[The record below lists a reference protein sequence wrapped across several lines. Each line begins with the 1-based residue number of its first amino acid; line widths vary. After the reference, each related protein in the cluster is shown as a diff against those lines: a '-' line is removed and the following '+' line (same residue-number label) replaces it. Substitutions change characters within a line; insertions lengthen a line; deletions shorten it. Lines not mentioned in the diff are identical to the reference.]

1 MPFVI
6 GENIGPY
13 RLVEQL
19 GQGGMATV
27 FKAYHPEL
35 DRYVAIKALHPAFAE
50 DDTFLARFQREA
62 RVVAKLEHPN
72 IVPIYD
78 YSQYENRPYLVM
90 KYIEGETLKQRI
102 SNGIIPIDESL
113 RIIETIGSALQYAHE
128 KNVLHRD
135 IKPSNVLI
143 TKDNQVYL
151 TDFGLARMAQSS
163 DKTLTTD
170 MMIGTPQY
178 ISPEQALAKQDLDT
192 RTDIYSLGVVIYEL
206 LVGKVPFTADT
217 PFAIV
222 HDHIYTPLPLPRS
235 INPALSESTERVLL
249 KALAKDK
256 EGRYINVTSMIDALK
271 GSVTSSSLGS
281 TVKKIKPPNISVSEL
296 TGGNI
301 GNTESTA
308 VVKKPA
314 IQQPTKQPSSNR
326 KSVLWL
332 VGIMAAVLMVTI
344 VVLLVIFLPKLMPSD
359 EVVSTL
365 APTIIITEPAA
376 IVIETPT
383 LKPEPIQSLA
393 AVKPVA
399 TLPFDMTPDQE
410 KAWNLLVKAVS
421 QLDEGASL
429 QALGNLDRMQK
440 IAGNDIE
447 YYVKAGDNMVSREK
461 WGMAAYLYL
470 NLYRIEGDS
479 LKAEH
484 YDRIAESLYKAGK
497 EPQSELIFT
506 LQTDERPL
514 FQISKA
520 RYELYNGSPDKSR
533 EILNALTK
541 LPNVDKDFPQVHL
554 VEAEYFIYESH
565 LSEAR
570 DVLLKLLE
578 RKSLPLWI
586 STEAN
591 NLLSSNNLQ

>member
-90 KYIEGETLKQRI
+90 KYIEGETLKARI
-102 SNGIIPIDESL
+102 SNGMIPVEESL
-113 RIIETIGSALQYAHE
+113 QIIETIGNALQYAHD
-128 KNVLHRD
+128 KGVLHRD
-135 IKPSNVLI
+135 MKPSNVLI
-143 TKDNQVYL
+143 SKDNQIYL

-163 DKTLTTD
+163 DNTLTTD

-178 ISPEQALAKQDLDT
+178 ISPEQALAKQDLDS
-192 RTDIYSLGVVIYEL
+192 RTDIYSLGVMIYEL
-206 LVGKVPFTADT
+206 LVGKVPFSADT

-222 HDHIYTPLPLPRS
+222 HDHIYTPLPLPRT
-235 INPALSESTERVLL
+235 INPDLSESTERVLL

-256 EGRYINVTSMIDALK
+256 EDRYSNVSSMIQALK
-271 GSVTSSSLGS
+271 ESLTSSSLGS
-281 TVKKIKPPNISVSEL
+281 TVKKVKSPNTSISEL
-296 TGGNI
+296 NGGTI
-301 GNTESTA
+301 GNSESTA

-314 IQQPTKQPSSNR
+314 IQQETKQPVSNR
-326 KSVLWL
+326 KLVLWL
-332 VGIMAAVLMVTI
+332 VGIMAAALMVTF
-344 VVLLVIFLPKLMPSD
+344 VVLLVIFLPKLMPAD
-359 EVVSTL
+359 EVLPTL

-376 IVIETPT
+376 IVVETPI
-383 LKPEPIQSLA
+383 LKQDPTQTDT

-399 TLPFDMTPDQE
+399 TLPFVMTLDQE
-410 KAWNLLVKAVS
+410 KAWNLLIKAVS

-461 WGMAAYLYL
+461 WGIAAYLYL

-484 YDRIAESLYKAGK
+484 YDRIAESLYKAGM
-497 EPQSELIFT
+497 EPQSALIFT

-520 RYELYNGSPDKSR
+520 RYELYNGSADKSL

-565 LSEAR
+565 LSDAR
-570 DVLLKLLE
+570 QVLLKLLE
-578 RKSLPLWI
+578 RKELALWI
-586 STEAN
+586 SGEAN

>member
-102 SNGIIPIDESL
+102 SNGMIPIAESL
-113 RIIETIGSALQYAHE
+113 RIIETIGSALQYAHD
-128 KNVLHRD
+128 KDVLHRD

-235 INPALSESTERVLL
+235 INPGLSESTERVLL

-256 EGRYINVTSMIDALK
+256 EARYINVSSMIEALK
-271 GSVTSSSLGS
+271 TSVSSNDLGS
-281 TVKKIKPPNISVSEL
+281 TVKGVRPKKAVVTETNNTNIKSDD
-296 TGGNI
+296 
-301 GNTESTA
+301 TA
-308 VVKKPA
+308 VTMKPVVQQSVK
-314 IQQPTKQPSSNR
+314 QHGNNR
-326 KSVLWL
+326 KLLLWL
-332 VGIMAAVLMVTI
+332 VSILAFVVI
-344 VVLLVIFLPKLMPSD
+344 IISVVLLVIFVPRIYPAENVTL
-359 EVVSTL
+359 TL
-365 APTIIITEPAA
+365 APTIPAVEPSA
-376 IVIETPT
+376 IVVETPT
-383 LKPEPIQSLA
+383 LKPEPIQSQA
-393 AVKPVA
+393 VVKPVA
-399 TLPFDMTPDQE
+399 TLPFVMTPDQE
-410 KAWNLLVKAVS
+410 KAWNLLIKAVS

-461 WGMAAYLYL
+461 WGIAAYLNL

-541 LPNVDKDFPQVHL
+541 LPNINKDFPQVHL

-578 RKSLPLWI
+578 RKDLPLWI

>member
-102 SNGIIPIDESL
+102 SNGMIPIAESL
-113 RIIETIGSALQYAHE
+113 RIIETIGSALQYAHD
-128 KNVLHRD
+128 KDVLHRD

-235 INPALSESTERVLL
+235 INPGLSESTERVLL

-256 EGRYINVTSMIDALK
+256 EARYINVSSMIEALK
-271 GSVTSSSLGS
+271 TSVSSNDLGS
-281 TVKKIKPPNISVSEL
+281 TVKGVRPKKAVVTETNNTNIKSDD
-296 TGGNI
+296 
-301 GNTESTA
+301 TA
-308 VVKKPA
+308 VTMKPVVQQSVK
-314 IQQPTKQPSSNR
+314 QHGNNR
-326 KSVLWL
+326 KLLLWL
-332 VGIMAAVLMVTI
+332 VSILAFVVI
-344 VVLLVIFLPKLMPSD
+344 IISVVLLVIFVPRIYPAENVTL
-359 EVVSTL
+359 TL
-365 APTIIITEPAA
+365 APTIPAVEPSA
-376 IVIETPT
+376 IVVETPT
-383 LKPEPIQSLA
+383 LKPEPIQSQA
-393 AVKPVA
+393 VVKPVA
-399 TLPFDMTPDQE
+399 TLPFVMTPDQE
-410 KAWNLLVKAVS
+410 KAWNLLIKAVS

-461 WGMAAYLYL
+461 WGIAAYLNL

-541 LPNVDKDFPQVHL
+541 LPNVNKDFPQVHL

-578 RKSLPLWI
+578 RKDLPLWI

>member
-90 KYIEGETLKQRI
+90 KYIEGETLKARI
-102 SNGIIPIDESL
+102 SNGIIPMEESL

-143 TKDNQVYL
+143 SKDNQVYL

-222 HDHIYTPLPLPRS
+222 HDHIYTPLPLPRT
-235 INPALSESTERVLL
+235 INPGLTESTESVLL

-256 EGRYINVTSMIDALK
+256 EDRYSNVSSMIEALE
-271 GSVTSSSLGS
+271 GSITSSNMGS
-281 TVKKIKPPNISVSEL
+281 TVKKVKSPKPSVSEL

-314 IQQPTKQPSSNR
+314 IQQATKQPGNNR
-326 KSVLWL
+326 KLVLWL
-332 VGIMAAVLMVTI
+332 VGISAAALMVTF
-344 VVLLVIFLPKLMPSD
+344 VVLLVIFLPKLFPAT
-359 EVVSTL
+359 EIVPTL
-365 APTIIITEPAA
+365 APTAVITEPVAA
-376 IVIETPT
+376 IVATPSLQQDPTPT
-383 LKPEPIQSLA
+383 QT
-393 AVKPVA
+393 AVKRVA
-399 TLPFDMTPDQE
+399 TLPFEMTPDQLN
-410 KAWNLLVKAVS
+410 AWELLIKAVA
-421 QLDEGASL
+421 QLDQGASL

-440 IAGNDIE
+440 IAGDDID

-461 WGMAAYLYL
+461 WGIAAYLYL
-470 NLYRIEGDS
+470 NLYRIEGES

-497 EPQSELIFT
+497 EPQSALIFT

-533 EILNALTK
+533 EVLNALTK

-565 LSEAR
+565 LSDAR
-570 DVLLKLLE
+570 QVLLKLLE
-578 RKSLPLWI
+578 RKNLASWI
-586 STEAN
+586 ITEAN
-591 NLLSSNNLQ
+591 NILSSNNLQ

>member
-102 SNGIIPIDESL
+102 SNGMIPIAESL
-113 RIIETIGSALQYAHE
+113 RIIETIGSALQYAHD
-128 KNVLHRD
+128 KDVLHRD

-235 INPALSESTERVLL
+235 INPGLSESTERVLL

-256 EGRYINVTSMIDALK
+256 EARYINVSTMIEALK
-271 GSVTSSSLGS
+271 KSVSSNDLGS
-281 TVKKIKPPNISVSEL
+281 TVKGVRPKKDVVTETNNTNIKSDV
-296 TGGNI
+296 
-301 GNTESTA
+301 TA
-308 VVKKPA
+308 VTMKPVVQQSVK
-314 IQQPTKQPSSNR
+314 QHGNNR
-326 KSVLWL
+326 KLLLWL
-332 VGIMAAVLMVTI
+332 VSILAFVVMI
-344 VVLLVIFLPKLMPSD
+344 ISVVLLVIFLPRIFPAD
-359 EVVSTL
+359 NVTPTL
-365 APTIIITEPAA
+365 APTILAVETSA
-376 IVIETPT
+376 IVVETPT
-383 LKPEPIQSLA
+383 LKPEPIQSQA
-393 AVKPVA
+393 VVKPVA
-399 TLPFDMTPDQE
+399 TLPFVMTPDQE
-410 KAWNLLVKAVS
+410 KAWNLLIKAVS
-421 QLDEGASL
+421 QMDEGASL

-440 IAGNDIE
+440 IAGNDID

-461 WGMAAYLYL
+461 WGIAAYLYL

-497 EPQSELIFT
+497 EPQSALIFT

-520 RYELYNGSPDKSR
+520 RYELYNGSADKSL

-565 LSEAR
+565 LSDAR
-570 DVLLKLLE
+570 QVLLKLLE
-578 RKSLPLWI
+578 RKNLPVWI
-586 STEAN
+586 NTEAN
-591 NLLSSNNLQ
+591 NILTSNNLQ

>member
-6 GENIGPY
+6 GENIGAY

-62 RVVAKLEHPN
+62 RVVAKLEHSN

-90 KYIEGETLKQRI
+90 KYIEGETLKARI
-102 SNGIIPIDESL
+102 SNGMIPVEESL
-113 RIIETIGSALQYAHE
+113 RIIEIIGEALQYAHD
-128 KNVLHRD
+128 KGVLHRD
-135 IKPSNVLI
+135 MKPSNVLI
-143 TKDNQVYL
+143 SKDNQVYL

-178 ISPEQALAKQDLDT
+178 ISPEQALAKQDLDA
-192 RTDIYSLGVVIYEL
+192 RTDIYSLGVMIYEL
-206 LVGKVPFTADT
+206 LVGKVPFSADT

-235 INPALSESTERVLL
+235 VNPELAEATERVLL

-256 EGRYINVTSMIDALK
+256 EDRYNNVSSMIEALK
-271 GSVTSSSLGS
+271 VSFSPSGLGS
-281 TVKKIKPPNISVSEL
+281 TVKNIKPTKTTKSKSANDPNSE
-296 TGGNI
+296 
-301 GNTESTA
+301 NTVIT
-308 VVKKPA
+308 KNPA
-314 IQQPTKQPSSNR
+314 IQQPIKPPGSNR
-326 KSVLWL
+326 KLVLWL
-332 VGIMAAVLMVTI
+332 VGIMAAALMVTF
-344 VVLLVIFLPKLMPSD
+344 VVILVIFLPKLMPAD
-359 EVVSTL
+359 TVVPTH
-365 APTIIITEPAA
+365 AATIISTEPAA
-376 IVIETPT
+376 IMVETPIIRQDPT
-383 LKPEPIQSLA
+383 QTQA
-393 AVKPVA
+393 AVKPI
-399 TLPFDMTPDQE
+399 TNLPFVMTPDQE
-410 KAWNLLVKAVS
+410 KAWGLLIKAVS
-421 QLDEGASL
+421 QLDEGATL

-440 IAGNDIE
+440 TVENDIVF
-447 YYVKAGDNMVSREK
+447 YVKAGDIMVSREK
-461 WGMAAYLYL
+461 WGIAAYLYL

-479 LKAEH
+479 LKSEH
-484 YDRIAESLYKAGK
+484 YDKIAESLYKAGK
-497 EPQSELIFT
+497 EPQSALIFT

-520 RYELYNGSPDKSR
+520 RYELFNGSADKSL

-541 LPNVDKDFPQVHL
+541 LPNIDKDFPQVHL

-565 LSEAR
+565 LSDAR
-570 DVLLKLLE
+570 QVLLKLLE
-578 RKSLPLWI
+578 RKNLALWI
-586 STEAN
+586 ITEAN

>member
-102 SNGIIPIDESL
+102 SNGMIPIAESL
-113 RIIETIGSALQYAHE
+113 RIIETIGSALQYAHD
-128 KNVLHRD
+128 KDVLHRD

-235 INPALSESTERVLL
+235 INPGLSESTERVLL

-256 EGRYINVTSMIDALK
+256 EARYINVSSMIEALK
-271 GSVTSSSLGS
+271 TSVSSNDLGS
-281 TVKKIKPPNISVSEL
+281 TVKGVRPKKAVVTETNNTNIKSDD
-296 TGGNI
+296 
-301 GNTESTA
+301 TA
-308 VVKKPA
+308 VTMKPVVQQSVK
-314 IQQPTKQPSSNR
+314 QHGNNR
-326 KSVLWL
+326 KLLLWL
-332 VGIMAAVLMVTI
+332 VSILAFVVMI
-344 VVLLVIFLPKLMPSD
+344 ISVVLLVIFVPRIYPAENVTL
-359 EVVSTL
+359 TL
-365 APTIIITEPAA
+365 APTIPAVEPSA
-376 IVIETPT
+376 IVVETPT
-383 LKPEPIQSLA
+383 LKPEPIQSQA
-393 AVKPVA
+393 VVKPVA
-399 TLPFDMTPDQE
+399 TLPFVMTPDQE
-410 KAWNLLVKAVS
+410 KAWNLLIKAVS

-461 WGMAAYLYL
+461 WGIAAYLYL

-541 LPNVDKDFPQVHL
+541 LPNINKDFPQVHL

-578 RKSLPLWI
+578 RKDLPLWI

>member
-102 SNGIIPIDESL
+102 SNGMIPIAESL
-113 RIIETIGSALQYAHE
+113 RIIETIGSALQYAHD
-128 KNVLHRD
+128 KDVLHRD

-235 INPALSESTERVLL
+235 INPGLSESTERVLL

-256 EGRYINVTSMIDALK
+256 EARYINVSTMIEALK
-271 GSVTSSSLGS
+271 KSVSSNDLGS
-281 TVKKIKPPNISVSEL
+281 TVKGVRPKKDVVTETNNTNIKSDV
-296 TGGNI
+296 
-301 GNTESTA
+301 TA
-308 VVKKPA
+308 VTMKPVVQQSVK
-314 IQQPTKQPSSNR
+314 QHGNNR
-326 KSVLWL
+326 KLLLWL
-332 VGIMAAVLMVTI
+332 VSILAFVVMI
-344 VVLLVIFLPKLMPSD
+344 ISVVLLVIFLPRIFPAD
-359 EVVSTL
+359 NVTPTF
-365 APTIIITEPAA
+365 APTILAVETSA
-376 IVIETPT
+376 IVVETPT
-383 LKPEPIQSLA
+383 LKPEPIQSQA
-393 AVKPVA
+393 VVKPVA
-399 TLPFDMTPDQE
+399 TLPFVMTPDQE
-410 KAWNLLVKAVS
+410 KAWNLLIKAVS

-440 IAGNDIE
+440 IAGNDID

-461 WGMAAYLYL
+461 WGIAAYLYL

-497 EPQSELIFT
+497 EPQSALIFT

-520 RYELYNGSPDKSR
+520 RYELYNGSADKSL

-565 LSEAR
+565 LSDAR
-570 DVLLKLLE
+570 QVLLKLLE
-578 RKSLPLWI
+578 RKNLPVWI
-586 STEAN
+586 NTEAN
-591 NLLSSNNLQ
+591 NILTSNNLQ

>member
-102 SNGIIPIDESL
+102 SNGMIPIAESL
-113 RIIETIGSALQYAHE
+113 RIIETIGSALQYAHD
-128 KNVLHRD
+128 KDVLHRD

-235 INPALSESTERVLL
+235 INPGLSESTERVLL

-256 EGRYINVTSMIDALK
+256 EARYINVSSMIEALK
-271 GSVTSSSLGS
+271 TSVSSNDLGS
-281 TVKKIKPPNISVSEL
+281 TVKGVRPKKAVVTETNNTNIKSDD
-296 TGGNI
+296 
-301 GNTESTA
+301 TA
-308 VVKKPA
+308 VTMKPVVQQSVK
-314 IQQPTKQPSSNR
+314 QHGNNR
-326 KSVLWL
+326 KLLLWL
-332 VGIMAAVLMVTI
+332 VSILAFVVMI
-344 VVLLVIFLPKLMPSD
+344 ISVVLLVIFVPRIYPAENVTL
-359 EVVSTL
+359 TL
-365 APTIIITEPAA
+365 APTIPAVEPSA
-376 IVIETPT
+376 IVVETPT
-383 LKPEPIQSLA
+383 LKPEPIQSQA
-393 AVKPVA
+393 VVKPVA
-399 TLPFDMTPDQE
+399 TLPFVMTPDQE
-410 KAWNLLVKAVS
+410 KAWNLLIKAVS

-461 WGMAAYLYL
+461 WGIAAYLNL

-541 LPNVDKDFPQVHL
+541 LPNVNKDFPQVHL

-578 RKSLPLWI
+578 RKDLPLWI

>member
-102 SNGIIPIDESL
+102 SNGMIPIAESL
-113 RIIETIGSALQYAHE
+113 RIIETIGSALQYAHD
-128 KNVLHRD
+128 KDVLHRD

-235 INPALSESTERVLL
+235 INPGLSESTERVLL

-256 EGRYINVTSMIDALK
+256 EARYINVSSMIEALK
-271 GSVTSSSLGS
+271 TSVSSNDLGS
-281 TVKKIKPPNISVSEL
+281 TVKGVRPKKAVVTETNNTNIKSDD
-296 TGGNI
+296 
-301 GNTESTA
+301 TA
-308 VVKKPA
+308 VTMKPVVQQSVK
-314 IQQPTKQPSSNR
+314 QHGNNR
-326 KSVLWL
+326 KLLLWL
-332 VGIMAAVLMVTI
+332 VSILAFVVI
-344 VVLLVIFLPKLMPSD
+344 IISVVLLVIFVPRIYPAENVTL
-359 EVVSTL
+359 TL
-365 APTIIITEPAA
+365 APTIPAVEPSA
-376 IVIETPT
+376 IVVETPT
-383 LKPEPIQSLA
+383 LKPEPIQSQA
-393 AVKPVA
+393 VVKPVA
-399 TLPFDMTPDQE
+399 TLPFVMTPDQE
-410 KAWNLLVKAVS
+410 KAWNLLIKAVS

-461 WGMAAYLYL
+461 WGIAAYLYL

-541 LPNVDKDFPQVHL
+541 LPNVNKDFPQVHL

-578 RKSLPLWI
+578 RKDLPLWI

>member
-90 KYIEGETLKQRI
+90 KYIEGETLKARI
-102 SNGIIPIDESL
+102 SNGIIPMEESL

-143 TKDNQVYL
+143 SKDNQVYL

-222 HDHIYTPLPLPRS
+222 HDHIYTPLPLPRT
-235 INPALSESTERVLL
+235 INPGLSESTERVLL

-256 EGRYINVTSMIDALK
+256 EDRYSNVSSMIEALK
-271 GSVTSSSLGS
+271 DHNIFQHLGS
-281 TVKKIKPPNISVSEL
+281 TVKKVKSPKPSVSES
-296 TGGNI
+296 TGGNNRI
-301 GNTESTA
+301 ILKVQRWLRNRQFNSQQNN
-308 VVKKPA
+308 PA
-314 IQQPTKQPSSNR
+314 ITGSWSYG
-326 KSVLWL
+326 WL
-332 VGIMAAVLMVTI
+332 EFWL
-344 VVLLVIFLPKLMPSD
+344 
-359 EVVSTL
+359 
-365 APTIIITEPAA
+365 
-376 IVIETPT
+376 
-383 LKPEPIQSLA
+383 
-393 AVKPVA
+393 
-399 TLPFDMTPDQE
+399 
-410 KAWNLLVKAVS
+410 
-421 QLDEGASL
+421 QL
-429 QALGNLDRMQK
+429 
-440 IAGNDIE
+440 
-447 YYVKAGDNMVSREK
+447 
-461 WGMAAYLYL
+461 
-470 NLYRIEGDS
+470 
-479 LKAEH
+479 
-484 YDRIAESLYKAGK
+484 
-497 EPQSELIFT
+497 
-506 LQTDERPL
+506 
-514 FQISKA
+514 
-520 RYELYNGSPDKSR
+520 
-533 EILNALTK
+533 
-541 LPNVDKDFPQVHL
+541 
-554 VEAEYFIYESH
+554 
-565 LSEAR
+565 
-570 DVLLKLLE
+570 
-578 RKSLPLWI
+578 
-586 STEAN
+586 
-591 NLLSSNNLQ
+591 